1 MAFDPHAQ
9 GAAHLRIHLYGH
21 QHLRHDTLLG
31 VGSVSL
37 VAAVQ
42 AGAVSV
48 HLLDPYGQV
57 RLPLHL
63 CELSFTVCGS
73 GRTSCCS
80 SQILGWVA
88 ERAGHVVHVSHMG
101 TKLLLVQQPSEV
113 AQESSGLAA
122 SQIRHREGLLNY
134 TGCLPGV

>member
-57 RLPLHL
+57 RRSGGCPACTGCRAVCMRQAH
-63 CELSFTVCGS
+63 VCGPS
-73 GRTSCCS
+73 RTSCCYRMPC
-80 SQILGWVA
+80 
-88 ERAGHVVHVSHMG
+88 RAGY
-101 TKLLLVQQPSEV
+101 
-113 AQESSGLAA
+113 LA
-122 SQIRHREGLLNY
+122 E
-134 TGCLPGV
+134 

>member
-63 CELSFTVCGS
+63 CELHLQCVAQGGPAAAAAKFWAGLLS
-73 GRTSCCS
+73 GRAMWC
-80 SQILGWVA
+80 
-88 ERAGHVVHVSHMG
+88 M
-101 TKLLLVQQPSEV
+101 
-113 AQESSGLAA
+113 
-122 SQIRHREGLLNY
+122 
-134 TGCLPGV
+134 